1 MRLDRLIANSGIG
14 TRSAVR
20 SIISHG
26 SVQVN
31 GAVVTDASFHVKETD
46 SITIDGQEINLQTK
60 LYFLLDKP
68 DGVLTAMEDKRL
80 PCVADYIPSEL
91 KSKKLSP
98 VGRLDFHTSGL
109 LIITNDG
116 ELSHR
121 LQSPKYEVPKIYMA
135 TFRGLAWTEEE
146 INTVASGFTVTT
158 ALALC
163 FNWYSGIIDLMFCCF
178 WFLFEFIRVRITGK
192 EGKRP
197 FLIHLI
203 NSFAHLIVSCII
215 SLLISSAVLVPTL
228 LKLSERTHG
237 KGGLSM
243 LIDLS
248 FIGGPQEIF
257 LNYSFGMISLQGSV
271 SLFAGSFVLL
281 GVCLLFIA
289 SSKHWK
295 EKILYGA
302 VLLFS
307 LLMFIWQPLVALF
320 SMLRVVESFW
330 YRYTYLGIF
339 ALIFLAA
346 SFYIAKDKGRIRSW
360 MPPVTALVFSNLV

>member
-31 GAVVTDASFHVKETD
+31 GAVVTDTSFHVKETD

-146 INTVASGFTVTT
+146 INTVASGFTIRDKGYSEQIAPAELKVIEPAQDGLAR
-158 ALALC
+158 ALLTLHEGKTHEVRRIFAH
-163 FNWYSGIIDLMFCCF
+163 FNKEVLELRRLELAGVKIEEGLDSCGTFRPLTQDELDL
-178 WFLFEFIRVRITGK
+178 LFEATG
-192 EGKRP
+192 
-197 FLIHLI
+197 
-203 NSFAHLIVSCII
+203 
-215 SLLISSAVLVPTL
+215 
-228 LKLSERTHG
+228 
-237 KGGLSM
+237 
-243 LIDLS
+243 
-248 FIGGPQEIF
+248 
-257 LNYSFGMISLQGSV
+257 LN
-271 SLFAGSFVLL
+271 
-281 GVCLLFIA
+281 
-289 SSKHWK
+289 
-295 EKILYGA
+295 
-302 VLLFS
+302 
-307 LLMFIWQPLVALF
+307 
-320 SMLRVVESFW
+320 
-330 YRYTYLGIF
+330 
-339 ALIFLAA
+339 
-346 SFYIAKDKGRIRSW
+346 
-360 MPPVTALVFSNLV
+360 

>member
-121 LQSPKYEVPKIYMA
+121 LQSPKYEVPKVYLA
-135 TFRGLAWTEEE
+135 TYRGLDWTDEE
-146 INTVASGFTVTT
+146 INTVRSGF
-158 ALALC
+158 
-163 FNWYSGIIDLMFCCF
+163 NIRDKGYSEQIAPA
-178 WFLFEFIRVRITGK
+178 E
-192 EGKRP
+192 
-197 FLIHLI
+197 
-203 NSFAHLIVSCII
+203 
-215 SLLISSAVLVPTL
+215 
-228 LKLSERTHG
+228 LK
-237 KGGLSM
+237 
-243 LIDLS
+243 
-248 FIGGPQEIF
+248 
-257 LNYSFGMISLQGSV
+257 
-271 SLFAGSFVLL
+271 
-281 GVCLLFIA
+281 
-289 SSKHWK
+289 
-295 EKILYGA
+295 
-302 VLLFS
+302 
-307 LLMFIWQPLVALF
+307 
-320 SMLRVVESFW
+320 VVESSGGTG
-330 YRYTYLGIF
+330 RALLTLHEGKTHEVRRIF
-339 ALIFLAA
+339 AHFNKEVLELRRIELAGIKIEEGPDSCGTFRPLTEVELNMLFEA
-346 SFYIAKDKGRIRSW
+346 TGLKSDSQK
-360 MPPVTALVFSNLV
+360 PC